1 MNIREIVLNSAVL
14 FQGKSLEE
22 REFKLNCFLL
32 LTEEGRNK
40 DSPWEP
46 FEILALVEDLAGFR
60 SDEEIWQVLDE
71 LKILEK
77 QGDGYL
83 LRPSLFFEELTQIE
97 PDRKRKSIDT
107 SYIDQLDEQLQQS
120 ETSGYFSC
128 RYVIDDSYRLMKNLA
143 DRIAKS
149 GLTLPPMFWNIDQEQ
164 NLSPMGKV
172 LSSTAALDTFLLL
185 FLPLYYRAGLERREK
200 QSSLDKAEKLLEN
213 ILIFRQGRNTDFPG
227 TLRVPEDDDYPGYD
241 KPTVPSNALLL
252 YNTLL
257 FHELKPDS
265 PLLPSLKDFADPLVS
280 YLLAMQLPSGAW
292 GAGLD
297 WKPSATMTELAVKA
311 MDGAY
316 GLLDR
321 ETQDKVIQA
330 FKRCRDF
337 LLEVKG
343 EQGEEAFWC
352 CRLKK
357 EGEKEAVDS
366 MLCLLTLHRIHRRSP
381 GNSLDGLDEKVFNF
395 IESSWKISSR
405 LEDMVYKEPIKSP
418 PRPDSPPISIE
429 WEQPGHCKIATAL
442 FDLYLEF
449 NLTIPRS
456 IFCKIDSIISIIVAT
471 SKPGGYWTDFYLSDK
486 MIPTNTR
493 FNVETIA
500 KYLTASRK
508 MGNG

>member
-22 REFKLNCFLL
+22 REFKLNCFLK
-32 LTEEGRNK
+32 LTEEWQSK

-60 SDEEIWQVLDE
+60 SDEEIWKVLDD

-77 QGDGYL
+77 RGDDYL
-83 LRPSLFFEELTQIE
+83 LRPSLSFEELTQID

-128 RYVIDDSYRLMKNLA
+128 RYVIDDNYRLMKNLA
-143 DRIAKS
+143 DRMTES
-149 GLTLPPMFWNIDQEQ
+149 NLSLPPVFWNIDQEQ

-172 LSSTAALDTFLLL
+172 LSSTAALDTFFLLL
-185 FLPLYYRAGLERREK
+185 LPLYYRAGFEHKEE
-200 QSSLDKAEKLLEN
+200 QSSLDKAEKLLKN
-213 ILIFRQGRNTDFPG
+213 ILAFRQGRDTEFPG

-265 PLLPSLKDFADPLVS
+265 PLLPSLKDFADPLIS

-292 GAGLD
+292 GAGLG
-297 WKPSATMTELAVKA
+297 WEPSATMTELAVKA
-311 MDGAY
+311 LDGAY
-316 GLLDR
+316 DLLDR
-321 ETQDKVIQA
+321 ETQDEVIQA
-330 FKRCRDF
+330 LKRCRDF
-337 LLEVKG
+337 LLEVQG
-343 EQGEEAFWC
+343 EQGKDAFWC
-352 CRLKK
+352 CRLK
-357 EGEKEAVDS
+357 ERGEKEAVDS
-366 MLCLLTLHRIHRRSP
+366 MLCLLTLHRIHRRSS
-381 GNSLDGLDEKVFNF
+381 GDSLDRLDEKVFNF
-395 IESSWKISSR
+395 VESSWKISSR
-405 LEDMVYKEPIKSP
+405 LGDMVYKEPIKSP
-418 PRPDSPPISIE
+418 PRPDSPRVSID

-449 NLTIPRS
+449 ELTIPRS
-456 IFCKIDSIISIIVAT
+456 ILCKIDSIISIIIAT
-471 SKPGGYWTDFYLSDK
+471 SKEGGYWTDFYLSDK
-486 MIPTNTR
+486 MIPSNTR
-493 FNVETIA
+493 ANVETIA
-500 KYLTASRK
+500 KYLTASKK
-508 MGNG
+508 MSNG